1 VVTIV
6 SYFVIRG
13 DEDTDQSVQ
22 AAGSTDPTLSPFAT
36 AGSAPQAGPA
46 ADYPKLFK
54 TESSNLEFAE
64 GVHHW
69 IGKDVEERVL
79 RKYGKLSPSTN

>member
-1 VVTIV
+1 MTTV
-6 SYFVIRG
+6 SCFVIRVN
-13 DEDTDQSVQ
+13 EDTDRSVQ
-22 AAGSTDPTLSPFAT
+22 AAGSTDAMLSPFAT

-46 ADYPKLFK
+46 VDYPKLFK

-79 RKYGKLSPSTN
+79 RKYGKLRTSTN